1 MATLTYNP
9 TDPTQPEFSEQEQAD
24 IALGE
29 QMEQEQAQLLAG
41 KYRDAEELEQAYI
54 QLQQKLGEPEQEEA
68 EYEEEGEEEYEEE
81 EGEEEEVEEIEQYQ
95 LTDDDVEAI
104 HAMVGGEEEYNQM
117 ISWAGENLSSTEVE
131 IYDYVMDLG
140 DPYAIFFAV
149 RSLQNS
155 YSNAVGYEGEM
166 LTGSAPSNPV
176 DAFRSQAE
184 VVAAMN
190 DPRYDN
196 DPAYRQDV
204 YDKLE
209 RSPIEF

>member
-29 QMEQEQAQLLAG
+29 QMQQEEAQLLAG

-54 QLQQKLGEPEQEEA
+54 SLQQKLGESNQ
-68 EYEEEGEEEYEEE
+68 GEEEEEVEEEVEEQE
-81 EGEEEEVEEIEQYQ
+81 EGEEEEVEEIEGYEM
-95 LTDDDVEAI
+95 TDDDVEAI
-104 HAMVGGEEEYNQM
+104 HAMVGGEDTYNQM
-117 ISWAGENLSSTEVE
+117 IEWAGENLSPTEVE

-149 RSLQNS
+149 RALQNS
-155 YSNAVGYEGEM
+155 YNNAVGYEGEM

-176 DAFRSQAE
+176 DVFRSQAE
-184 VVAAMN
+184 VIAAMN
-190 DPRYDN
+190 DPRYES

-204 YDKLE
+204 FNKLE
-209 RSPIEF
+209 VSDIEF

>member
-54 QLQQKLGEPEQEEA
+54 SLQQKLGEPEQEE
-68 EYEEEGEEEYEEE
+68 EVEEEEVEEVEEEGEEEV
-81 EGEEEEVEEIEQYQ
+81 EEVEQYQ
-95 LTDDDVEAI
+95 LTDEDVEAI
-104 HAMVGGEEEYNQM
+104 HAMVGGEETYNTM
-117 ISWAGENLSSTEVE
+117 IEWAGENLSSTEVE

-155 YSNAVGYEGEM
+155 YNNAVGYEGEM

-176 DAFRSQAE
+176 DAYRSQAE

-190 DPRYDN
+190 DPRYES

-204 YDKLE
+204 FDKLE

>member
-29 QMEQEQAQLLAG
+29 QMQQEEAQLLAG

-54 QLQQKLGEPEQEEA
+54 SLQQKLGESDQGEEVEEEEEQEVDQ
-68 EYEEEGEEEYEEE
+68 E
-81 EGEEEEVEEIEQYQ
+81 EGEEEEVEAVEGYEM
-95 LTDDDVEAI
+95 TDEDVEAI
-104 HAMVGGEEEYNQM
+104 HAMVGGEDTYNQM
-117 ISWAGENLSSTEVE
+117 IEWAGENLTPTEVE

-149 RSLQNS
+149 RALQNS
-155 YSNAVGYEGEM
+155 YNNAVGYEGEM

-176 DAFRSQAE
+176 DVFRSQAE
-184 VVAAMN
+184 VIAAMN
-190 DPRYDN
+190 DPRYES

-204 YDKLE
+204 FNKLE
-209 RSPIEF
+209 VSDIEF